1 MTVGKINLSKKPI
14 LFATFWGFE
23 THYYLWCIIMIDYL
37 LKKQTK
43 MITLNDE
50 THMFCLL
57 KSFLN
62 AIVINNINL
71 AYVYE
76 GNG

>member
-1 MTVGKINLSKKPI
+1 MT
-14 LFATFWGFE
+14 
-23 THYYLWCIIMIDYL
+23 DYL